1 MLLTRKNVSTGAR
14 AGNSHGSAA
23 ASSLVS
29 SLARGVSR
37 AIPTMDRRA
46 FLRRS
51 GLGVGAGIAVSQ
63 LTLVKKA
70 DAAEGSANAGTG
82 TGKVEVKRTVC
93 GHCSVGCAI
102 DAVVENGVWV
112 RQEPVFD
119 SPLNLGAHCAKGAAV
134 REHGHGEFRLKYPM
148 KLVNGKYQRIS
159 WDVALDEISK
169 KMLELRRDSGPD
181 SIFVVGSSKSNNEQ
195 GYLLRKFMS
204 FWGSNNTDHQ
214 ARICHSTTVAGV
226 ANTWG
231 YGAMTNSYND
241 MQNAKAAL
249 YIGSNAAEAHPV
261 SMLHMLHAK
270 ENGCKMIV
278 VDPRFTRTAARADQY
293 IRIRSG
299 SDIPFLFG
307 MLYHIFKNGWED
319 KKYIEDRV
327 YGMDKVREDVLAK
340 WTPDKVLEASG
351 VDEATCYQA
360 AKTMAENRPS
370 TLVWCMGQTQ
380 HTIGNAMVRASC
392 LVQLALGNVGKSGG
406 GTNIFR
412 GHDNVQGI
420 TDVGP
425 NPDSLPGYYG
435 LAEGSFKHFANTWG
449 VDFEW
454 IKKQYAPGMM
464 SKPGMTVSRW
474 IDGVLE
480 KNELIDQDSNLR
492 GLFFWG
498 HAPNSQTRGL
508 EMKKAM
514 DKLDLLVVVDPFPSA
529 TAAMAAMP
537 GKAEDL
543 NPKRAVYLLP
553 ACTQFETSGSCTASN
568 RSLQWREKV
577 IEPLWES
584 RSDHMI
590 MYQLAEKLGFSKEL
604 VKNYKMQ
611 KVKGLDEPV
620 PEDIL
625 REINRSVWT
634 IGYTGQSPER
644 LKAHMRNMN
653 VFDVKTLRAKGGIDK
668 ETGYKL
674 DGEYFG
680 LPWPCYGTPEMR
692 HPGSPNLYDTSVHV
706 MEGGGNFRA
715 NFGVERDGVSLLA
728 ADGSHSKGSELT
740 TGYPEFDHVL
750 LKKLGWW
757 GDLSEAEQ
765 KAAEGKNWKTDPSG
779 GIIRVS
785 MKHGCHPFGN
795 AKARAVVWNFPDP
808 IPQHREPLYSTRPDL
823 VDKYPSHDDKKAFW
837 RLPTLYKSVQQANRD
852 IGKTYPLIL
861 TSGRLVEYEGGGEET
876 RSNPW
881 LAELQQDMFIELN
894 PKAANDR
901 GIRNGEY
908 VWVKTPP
915 MQALPDFKGLRV
927 KALVTE
933 RVDAGT
939 VFMPYHFSGRWGGVD
954 LAPYYPEG
962 AMPIVRGEAANTAT
976 TYGYD
981 SVTMMQETKTTV
993 CQIEKATA

>member
-1 MLLTRKNVSTGAR
+1 MLLTRKSPA
-14 AGNSHGSAA
+14 SAA
-23 ASSLVS
+23 GAPISSGLVAN
-29 SLARGVSR
+29 LARGLSHAV
-37 AIPTMDRRA
+37 PTIDRRA

-51 GLGVGAGIAVSQ
+51 GLGVGAGIAASQ
-63 LTLVKKA
+63 LSLVKKA
-70 DAAEGSANAGTG
+70 EAASETKGMG

-93 GHCSVGCAI
+93 GHCSVGCAV

-119 SPLNLGAHCAKGAAV
+119 SPINLGAHCAKGAAL
-134 REHGHGEFRLKYPM
+134 REHGHGEYRLKYPM
-148 KLVNGKYQRIS
+148 KLVNGKYERIT
-159 WDVALDEISK
+159 WDQALQEISDK
-169 KMLELRRDSGPD
+169 LLELKKASGPD
-181 SIFVVGSSKSNNEQ
+181 SIFVVGSSKHNNEQ
-195 GYLLRKFMS
+195 AYLMRKWLTL
-204 FWGSNNTDHQ
+204 WGSNNTDHQ

-241 MQNAKAAL
+241 MQNSKAAL

-270 ENGCKMIV
+270 ESGCKMIV
-278 VDPRFTRTAARADQY
+278 CDPRFTRTAAKADQY

-299 SDIPFLFG
+299 TDIPVLFG
-307 MLYHIFKNGWED
+307 ILYHIFKNGWED

-327 YGMDKVREDVLAK
+327 YGMEKIREEVLAN
-340 WTPDKVLEASG
+340 WTPDKVFEASG
-351 VDEATCYQA
+351 VEEAALFQA

-370 TLVWCMGQTQ
+370 TIVWCMGQTQ

-392 LVQLALGNVGKSGG
+392 ILQLALGNIGVSGG
-406 GTNIFR
+406 GANIFR
-412 GHDNVQGI
+412 GHDNVQGA

-435 LAEGSFKHFANTWG
+435 LAEGSFKHFAATWG
-449 VDFEW
+449 VDYEW
-454 IKKQYAPGMM
+454 IKQQYAPGMM
-464 SKPGMTVSRW
+464 TKSGITVSRW

-508 EMKKAM
+508 EMKTAL

-537 GKAEDL
+537 GKPGDL
-543 NPKRAVYLLP
+543 NPNRAVYLLP

-568 RSLQWREKV
+568 RSIQWREKV
-577 IEPLWES
+577 IDPLWES

-590 MYQLAEKLGFSKEL
+590 MYQLAQKLGFDKEL

-611 KVKGLDEPV
+611 KVKGMDEPM

-625 REINRSVWT
+625 REINKCVWT

-668 ETGYKL
+668 ETGYQL
-674 DGEYFG
+674 DGDYFG
-680 LPWPCYGTPEMR
+680 LPWPCWGTPEMK
-692 HPGSPNLYDTSVHV
+692 HPGSPNLYDTSRHV
-706 MEGGGNFRA
+706 MDGGGNFRA

-728 ADGSHSKGSELT
+728 ADGSHSKGADLT

-757 GDLSEAEQ
+757 NELTAEEQ
-765 KAAEGKNWKTDPSG
+765 TAAEGKNWKTDPTG
-779 GIIRVS
+779 AIIRVA
-785 MKHGCHPFGN
+785 MKNHGCHPFGN

-808 IPQHREPLYSTRPDL
+808 IPKHREPIYSTRPDL
-823 VDKYPSHDDKKAFW
+823 VDKYPTHDDKTAFW
-837 RLPTLYKSVQQANRD
+837 RLPTLYKTLQTQNRD
-852 IGKTYPLIL
+852 IGKTFPLVM

-881 LAELQQDMFIELN
+881 LAELQQEMFVEIN
-894 PKAANDR
+894 PRAANDR
-901 GIRNGEY
+901 GIRDGDQ
-908 VWVKTPP
+908 VWVKTPS
-915 MQALPDFKGLRV
+915 MAAFPDFKGLRV
-927 KALVTE
+927 RALVTE

-939 VFMPYHFSGRWGGVD
+939 VFLPFHFSGRWGGVD
-954 LAPYYPEG
+954 LAQYYPEG
-962 AMPIVRGEAANTAT
+962 AKPVVRGEAVNTAT

-993 CQIEKATA
+993 CQIEKAA